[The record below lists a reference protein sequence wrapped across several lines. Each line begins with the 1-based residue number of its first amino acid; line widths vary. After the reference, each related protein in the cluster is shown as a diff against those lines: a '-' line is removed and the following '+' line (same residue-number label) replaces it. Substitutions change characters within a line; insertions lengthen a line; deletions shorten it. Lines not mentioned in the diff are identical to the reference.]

1 MSLRRQAALTAA
13 AVLLALCLA
22 GTVSADDRDFLR
34 ERAAKPNLLFIVD
47 SSGSMV
53 GSPEAPGIID
63 SSRVTFGMVPGG
75 GDDPYSRMGIAKRV
89 LLNFMDDVTDANYAL
104 ASYAQAQPADDSNA
118 IPTKHW
124 VYEALGRD
132 RFHMIEPHYA
142 YRLGYGETFGGI
154 LLDNPAD
161 ILKKQLIG
169 YNPYFDAALAI
180 QTRFGP
186 VNAYDTLA
194 VDEIGRRYPYDLM
207 PIYFGNCF
215 EDDMGTP
222 VDTSDDPDPKC
233 GDRIFPFY
241 ASGIRDISGNM
252 IAEEWYYGD
261 LAAKRFPGC
270 DPNRTPVVDDP
281 NPDDGCLTEWNDNS
295 GVIMV
300 QKMRRV
306 HLEIPID
313 HPVDSEP
320 NHPLGMYAD
329 GTPVGNE
336 QITDVPGN
344 DDYDSDGNPDED
356 LDGDPDSDWVL
367 YVDSVEEQN
376 ARECAPPQKWSTW
389 TPTQTPT
396 NTLTPTI
403 TSTPT
408 NTYTPSNTPT
418 PGPPTNTPTPGPPTN
433 TPTITPTPTNTY
445 TPTNTPT
452 PGPPINTPTP
462 GPPTNTPTITPTPTN
477 TYTPTNTFTPTNTG
491 TPTNTPTNTPVPP
504 TPTNTPTNT
513 PVPPTPTIPQ

>member
-445 TPTNTPT
+445 TPTNT
-452 PGPPINTPTP
+452 
-462 GPPTNTPTITPTPTN
+462 
-477 TYTPTNTFTPTNTG
+477 FTPTNTG